1 MLVLLKQMAK
11 LHHPRW
17 HNKNG
22 AIGGQ
27 VYMDWSRDLADFSPS
42 QIKAGL
48 AAVVAEGSDY
58 LPDLI
63 KFLRL
68 CRESEITPVFV
79 PQLNRPK
86 PHYSVMAIERAKQ
99 RALTG
104 SDFKPSKEGNRLIM
118 DRTIEDEV
126 ALCDLIVQWDK
137 STGHDGLNKL
147 IDNYQFS
154 QGTHYSKT
162 RMI

>member
-1 MLVLLKQMAK
+1 MLELYGRQWEVSCGHVDGAAFPAWRDALAELSPQRIKGGLDLLK
-11 LHHPRW
+11 
-17 HNKNG
+17 
-22 AIGGQ
+22 
-27 VYMDWSRDLADFSPS
+27 
-42 QIKAGL
+42 
-48 AAVVAEGSDY
+48 AEGSDY
-58 LPDLI
+58 PPNLV

-68 CRESEITPVFV
+68 CRESKTTPAFI

-86 PHYSVMAIERAKQ
+86 PHYSVMRVERAKQ

-118 DRTIEDEV
+118 NWTIGDEK
-126 ALCDLIVQWDK
+126 ALCDLIAKWDK

-162 RMI
+162 REIR